1 MPRLVT
7 VSRAAK
13 LAGVSRGN
21 MQKRIRDGDIQ
32 SFEGMV
38 KLDDVMQQFPSVEFE
53 RDKILERLERIIDN
67 AAIRARNKKRPSLI
81 GLVS

>member
-1 MPRLVT
+1 MTRLVT

-21 MQKRIRDGDIQ
+21 LQKQIREGAIT

-38 KLDDVMQQFPSVEFE
+38 DLEQLARGV
-53 RDKILERLERIIDN
+53 RILEE
-67 AAIRARNKKRPSLI
+67 ACHK
-81 GLVS
+81 VSNVD